1 MATVSIYG
9 IKACDTMKKAFDWLG
24 AQDIGY
30 AFHDYKKT
38 PLDAATLDDWC
49 RRVGWEVL
57 LNKRGTSWR
66 KLSAADQADVDEAK
80 AKRLMLANN
89 SLIKRPVVV
98 HGKQVLVGFDA
109 ERWGEH
115 FA

>member
-1 MATVSIYG
+1 MASVTVYG
-9 IKACDTMKKAFDWLG
+9 IKACDTMKKACDWLT
-24 AQDIGY
+24 AQDIHY

-49 RRVGWEVL
+49 KRVSWEVL

-98 HGKQVLVGFDA
+98 YGKKVLVGFDA
-109 ERWGEH
+109 SAWSGQ
-115 FA
+115 FS